1 MTLYFM
7 RHGETDYNR
16 DHRLQGRLD
25 KELNGNGIAQA
36 ETAARDFRDKGIEFD
51 RVISSPLS
59 RAYDTAAVVSGK
71 DPSEIE
77 KEDRIIEI
85 SFGDMEGK
93 TVEELDDNM
102 RNFFV
107 DPVNY
112 KAPLNGEGY
121 EDLIK
126 RIGHFLEEM
135 AKSDKDG
142 NVLVLSHGAALHAM
156 YMLINGD
163 SLDNFWNATVGN
175 CGYFT
180 AEPEN
185 GILRIT
191 GQNFREENKTIPKST
206 FLKNSK

>member
-16 DHRLQGRLD
+16 SHRLQGRLN
-25 KELNGNGIAQA
+25 KELNDNGIAQA
-36 ETAARDFRDKGIEFD
+36 EIAYKDFKDQGIIFD
-51 RVISSPLS
+51 HVISSPLI
-59 RAYDTAAVVSGK
+59 RAYKTASLVSGK
-71 DPSEIE
+71 DLSEIE

-121 EDLIK
+121 EDLLERIK
-126 RIGHFLEEM
+126 DFLDEIIE
-135 AKSDKDG
+135 SDLKG
-142 NVLVLSHGAALHAM
+142 NILVLSHGAALHAM
-156 YMLINGD
+156 YMLITGD
-163 SLDNFWNATVGN
+163 TLDNFWNATVGN
-175 CGYFT
+175 CGYFM

-185 GILRIT
+185 GKFKVT
-191 GQNFREENKTIPKST
+191 GLNFREENKTIPKST
-206 FLKNSK
+206 FLENS